1 MFAGTGGSGTHSG
14 VGAITWE
21 LLRRLATVRP
31 RLGPAVSVYLDLDPR
46 TAPTWSDVESRAA
59 SLLSRISAERDRLQH
74 EERASLDEDVERLQ
88 RYLQRGL
95 DREGTHGLA
104 LFASANAG
112 LWEEVRLPR
121 TVPSRVSIDRE
132 LYLAPLVPLV
142 HLGEPALVAVV
153 NRRRGSLYRLVN
165 GSVEELADLSDD
177 DVPTRHDQGGWSQA
191 NYQRHVDALARR
203 HLVEVAQE
211 LDRRFR
217 LEGRPPVVLVCPEEE
232 RSEVEGELPGE
243 LAAAVVG
250 WTSVEAHA
258 PASVVARAVRPLL
271 DRRRTAQ
278 DDDAAARWQA
288 ERSAGKGARGWSEV
302 LPAASDGRVEE
313 LLYIATT
320 KATAFRCTACGRG
333 VPDDE
338 PCPLDGAAVEPAD
351 AVNLALLRTL
361 ANGGTAQA
369 LEGSE
374 HLGGETVCAILRW

>member
-1 MFAGTGGSGTHSG
+1 

-31 RLGPAVSVYLDLDPR
+31 RLGPAVSFYLDLDPR
-46 TAPTWSDVESRAA
+46 TAPTWSDVESRAT
-59 SLLSRISAERDRLQH
+59 SLVARLAAKRDRLQY

-88 RYLQRGL
+88 RYLRGL
-95 DREGTHGLA
+95 DREGMHGLA

-112 LWEEVRLPR
+112 LWEEVRLP
-121 TVPSRVSIDRE
+121 TAVPSDVSIDRE
-132 LYLAPLVPLV
+132 LHLAPLAPLVT
-142 HLGEPALVAVV
+142 LGEAALVAVV
-153 NRRRGSLYRLVN
+153 NRRRGSLYRVVN
-165 GSVEELADLSDD
+165 GSVEELADLTDD

-191 NYQRHVDALARR
+191 NFQRHVDALAHR
-203 HLVEVAQE
+203 HLAEVAQE

-258 PASVVARAVRPLL
+258 PAAAVARAVRPLL
-271 DRRRTAQ
+271 DRRRAAR

-288 ERSAGKGARGWSEV
+288 ERSGGRAARGWSEV

-313 LLYIATT
+313 LLYVATT
-320 KATAFRCTACGRG
+320 RATAFRCTVCGRG
-333 VPDDE
+333 VADDE
-338 PCPLDGAAVEPAD
+338 PCPLDGAAVEPTD

-369 LEGSE
+369 LEDAE
-374 HLGGETVCAILRW
+374 PLAGEAVCAILRW